1 MSKPHS
7 LIPTYMLKRVAGI
20 FPEDLTKFPLG
31 GRGRRA
37 VNALREFLA
46 RPPVTADVLV
56 VGEFHYLDEDMGSGY
71 YVRCTK
77 GLPEALVDEEM
88 ELMTVAQHQRI
99 VARYQELLA
108 KARHHLYEHA
118 MEYKHPGQHGLIAD
132 IDSFM
137 PKMDAE
143 PCL

>member
-1 MSKPHS
+1 MSRQYT
-7 LIPTYMLKRVAGI
+7 LIPSFMLKRLHDI

-37 VNALREFLA
+37 VNALREFLN
-46 RPPVTADVLV
+46 RPPVTADVFV

-71 YVRCTK
+71 YVKCTQ
-77 GLPEALVDEEM
+77 GLTEKFIDEES
-88 ELMTVAQHQRI
+88 ELMTVVQHQRI

-108 KARHHLYEHA
+108 KARHHLHEHA
-118 MEYKHPGQHGLIAD
+118 MEYKHPGQHDLIAD

-137 PKMDAE
+137 PKMEPE